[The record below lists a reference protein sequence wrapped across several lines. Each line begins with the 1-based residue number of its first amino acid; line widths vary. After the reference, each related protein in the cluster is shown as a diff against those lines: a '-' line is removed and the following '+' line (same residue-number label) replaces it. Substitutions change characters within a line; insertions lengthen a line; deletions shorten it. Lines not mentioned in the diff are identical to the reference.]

1 LHFCSEWPRF
11 HVWLFWQAHI
21 KVLSPCN
28 SLWLIFSPVINV
40 RQTWE
45 NTVYLYCHFLILQF
59 LLHEPISPWYSCEVS
74 GEKCNTTPI
83 SRSNTVWSKWYPKRN
98 VFTVIDIG
106 KEFAQMLLYS
116 EVLQKLSI
124 IETNI
129 LMLFIVHYLQIIV
142 YKSQN
147 GHIQSF
153 FIRLY
158 NSSIDSIYLIV
169 RVRSF

>member
-1 LHFCSEWPRF
+1 
-11 HVWLFWQAHI
+11 
-21 KVLSPCN
+21 
-28 SLWLIFSPVINV
+28 
-40 RQTWE
+40 
-45 NTVYLYCHFLILQF
+45 
-59 LLHEPISPWYSCEVS
+59 
-74 GEKCNTTPI
+74 
-83 SRSNTVWSKWYPKRN
+83 
-98 VFTVIDIG
+98 
-106 KEFAQMLLYS
+106 MLLYS